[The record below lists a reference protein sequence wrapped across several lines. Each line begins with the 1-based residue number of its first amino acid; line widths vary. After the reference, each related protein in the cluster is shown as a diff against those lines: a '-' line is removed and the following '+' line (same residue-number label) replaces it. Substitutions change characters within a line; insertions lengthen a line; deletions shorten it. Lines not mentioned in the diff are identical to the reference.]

1 MPVRALAKG
10 VPMSPRKV
18 SVIADLVR
26 GRTVQDALTIL
37 EHTPRRAAIPVR
49 KTIES
54 ARANA
59 DYNHNYKP
67 DSLRI
72 VEISVNAGPRQKRF
86 RPVSRGMAHPYQHRT
101 SHIQVIV
108 DGEIRQPKKQP
119 ATASKLA
126 AKKTEASD
134 KAATKEEKK

>member
-1 MPVRALAKG
+1 
-10 VPMSPRKV
+10 MSPRKV
-18 SVIADLVR
+18 SVVAALVR

-101 SHIQVIV
+101 SHIQVVV
-108 DGEIRQPKKQP
+108 DGEIRQPKKRP
-119 ATASKLA
+119 AATESTPRTA
-126 AKKTEASD
+126 KTAVSDEAS
-134 KAATKEEKK
+134 TKEEKK